1 MKIFIKIVLTLVLCM
16 SLSNVIY
23 GQSQDNTIWFRT
35 THVAMRYK
43 AYNVWSDW
51 SDWQDCEVNIR
62 IDLSNDK
69 IIIYSLEP
77 QIYRV
82 IETANAPYDSN
93 GEQIAF
99 KVIDQDNDIGRL
111 RLRVENN
118 NNTQIYIDFNDVSWA
133 YNIKRIN

>member
-1 MKIFIKIVLTLVLCM
+1 MKYINKIIILITLLT
-16 SLSNVIY
+16 LSNVFY
-23 GQSQDNTIWFRT
+23 AQSQDNTIWFKA
-35 THVAMRYK
+35 THVAMKYK
-43 AYNVWSDW
+43 TYNVWSDW
-51 SDWQDCEVNIR
+51 SDWQECDVNIR
-62 IDLSNDK
+62 MDLSNDK

-82 IETANAPYDSN
+82 IETVNAPYDSN

-111 RLRVENN
+111 RLRIENN
-118 NNTQIYIDFNDVSWA
+118 SNTQIYIDFNDVSWV